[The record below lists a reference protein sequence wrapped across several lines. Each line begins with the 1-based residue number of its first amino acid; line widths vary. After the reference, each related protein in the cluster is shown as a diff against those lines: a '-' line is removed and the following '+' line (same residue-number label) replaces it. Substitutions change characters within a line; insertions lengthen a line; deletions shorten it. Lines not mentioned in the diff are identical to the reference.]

1 MELEEFNAIPGY
13 GIEVKIKGQD
23 LVLGNKKLM
32 LKRKIDINE
41 AEEIADQLALEGK
54 TPMYISD
61 NNSLLGIIA
70 VADVLKKNSIT
81 AIKKLHDMGIEVVM
95 LTGDNKR
102 TAQAIAKQVGIDRVI
117 AEVLPQDKA
126 NEIKKIQDEGKKVA
140 MVGDGINDAPA
151 LAMAD
156 VGIAIGSGTD
166 VAMESADIVLM
177 KSDILDVVTALKLS
191 KSTIRNIKQNL
202 FWAFFYNTLGIPLAA
217 GVFYFWRT

>member
-54 TPMYISD
+54 TPLYISD

-117 AEVLPQDKA
+117 AEVLPQDK
-126 NEIKKIQDEGKKVA
+126 
-140 MVGDGINDAPA
+140 P
-151 LAMAD
+151 
-156 VGIAIGSGTD
+156 
-166 VAMESADIVLM
+166 M
-177 KSDILDVVTALKLS
+177 KLKDS
-191 KSTIRNIKQNL
+191 R
-202 FWAFFYNTLGIPLAA
+202 
-217 GVFYFWRT
+217 